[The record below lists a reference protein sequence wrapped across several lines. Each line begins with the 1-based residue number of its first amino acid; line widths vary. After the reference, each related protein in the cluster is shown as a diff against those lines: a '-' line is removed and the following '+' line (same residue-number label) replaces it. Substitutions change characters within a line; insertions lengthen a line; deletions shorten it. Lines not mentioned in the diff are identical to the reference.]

1 MDFKKMMEAA
11 LEKRNTAHKAMMDLL
26 QTATTEKRSFTAE
39 EDGQYSRIEAEFDQA
54 QTELRRVETMEQRA
68 ADMVASQ
75 KNAVQDVSGEAEKRD
90 MVINATA
97 EYRENFDMFMR
108 GKGEARGLV
117 VNTDSKGGYLAPV
130 EFENVLIKKLEEL
143 NIMRQ
148 ICDVRSMGAKET
160 NIPVA
165 TNQGAA
171 SWLDEE
177 EAYLATDDTYGQK
190 VLKAKKVGRIIK
202 ISEELLADA
211 AFNMETELSTSLA
224 ESIAKAEEDS
234 FINGATTKEPT
245 GFLSQVGKTVTSAVT
260 GALSYDDLVE
270 LRFSITSPYR
280 REAIYLMADSAAKV
294 LMKLKDGDGRPLW
307 QPSIQ
312 AGQPDLVL
320 GQAVYYSPYMPE
332 FATGAKT
339 IAYGNFKYYRIA
351 DRVGLFV
358 QRLNELYAATG
369 QIGFRGHRRT
379 DGTLL
384 VPSAISAL
392 AIG

>member
-1 MDFKKMMEAA
+1 MMEAV

-26 QTATTEKRSFTAE
+26 QTAATEKRSLGGE
-39 EDGQYSRIEAEFDQA
+39 EDEQYLRMEKDFDQA
-54 QTELRRVETMEQRA
+54 QAELRRIEAMEQRA
-68 ADMVASQ
+68 ANMVATQ
-75 KNAVQDVSGEAEKRD
+75 KTVAQEVSNETEKRD
-90 MVINATA
+90 RAINATA
-97 EYRENFDMFMR
+97 EYRESFEAFMR
-108 GKGEARGLV
+108 GKGEVRGLV

-143 NIMRQ
+143 NVMRQ
-148 ICDVRSMGAKET
+148 ICDVRNMGAKET

-165 TNQGAA
+165 ANQGAA

-177 EAYLATDDTYGQK
+177 EAYPDTDDTYGQK

-211 AFNMETELSTSLA
+211 AFNMEAELSISLA
-224 ESIAKAEEDS
+224 EAIAKAEENS
-234 FINGATTKEPT
+234 FINGTTAKEPT
-245 GFLSQVGKTVTSAVT
+245 GLLSQVGTTITSTVA
-260 GALSYDDLVE
+260 GALAYDDLVE
-270 LRFSITSPYR
+270 LRFAITSPYR
-280 REAIYLMADSAAKV
+280 REAVYLMADSAAKV

-320 GQAVYYSPYMPE
+320 GQAVYYSPYMPT
-332 FATGAKT
+332 FGTGAKT

-379 DGTLL
+379 DGNLL
-384 VPSAISAL
+384 VPDAIAAL